1 MLYNYYF
8 SQEYLNNIEHQIK
21 ENNDE
26 IIIKRQQIYDENIKI
41 KYIKND
47 IVNKNKIIA
56 DNQHLIEQKRL
67 QLQV

>member
-56 DNQHLIEQKRL
+56 DNQHLIEKKRL